1 MIRDRVR
8 KEWSWH
14 EGVITALAFG
24 GFFIILGFAALIP
37 GVFSQTEAFFKDLT
51 TVSYPW
57 GATSTIS
64 LVAPGSPS
72 AHLDFYSAVMNFCL
86 AIGILQIVILALRFA
101 FHSPVRRIAETIGNL
116 IFWLGAALLANVFLL
131 AGTINGWF
139 QFWSLLILLLGVSL
153 VARFLVHL
161 ATRSY
166 RRRVPM

>member
-1 MIRDRVR
+1 VIRDRVH

-24 GFFIILGFAALIP
+24 GFFIILGFTALIP

-101 FHSPVRRIAETIGNL
+101 FHSLVRRIAETIGNL
-116 IFWLGAALLANVFLL
+116 IFWLGAALLVNVFLL